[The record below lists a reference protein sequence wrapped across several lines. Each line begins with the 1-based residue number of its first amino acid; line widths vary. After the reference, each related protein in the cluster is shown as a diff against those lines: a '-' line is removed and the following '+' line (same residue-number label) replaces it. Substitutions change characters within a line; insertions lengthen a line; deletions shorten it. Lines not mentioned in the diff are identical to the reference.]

1 MSEVDSAAESTE
13 RRWNIVA
20 ELIVP
25 GVDLAIILESWL
37 VLFVE
42 KWTRLLD

>member
-1 MSEVDSAAESTE
+1 MGEVDGAAESAE

-25 GVDLAIILESWL
+25 GVDLTIILGSLL